1 MPRIIV
7 STWCNEAMKRSLAD
21 EAYNYI
27 MNKTTFKAV
36 ILLVLVFTISMSLPL
51 IYSNILQSQIGSIAQ
66 EESQGIQETL
76 NYPLYL
82 LPVVI
87 YLRNLSVSVILAVT
101 AVTIIIPFLIIIING
116 IIVALVISAL
126 PSQIAEISPYLV
138 DEPGKY
144 ALFIYA
150 SLVPHGVVEIPTIV
164 LAAAVMA
171 YLAKGIRTLGRKI
184 PSALYIASANLMAA
198 AIIESTVTFVLALT
212 VILLIS

>member
-1 MPRIIV
+1 ML
-7 STWCNEAMKRSLAD
+7 TWCNGEMKRSLAE

-36 ILLVLVFTISMSLPL
+36 IVLILVFTISMTLPL
-51 IYSNILQSQIGSIAQ
+51 VYTEILQSKLGSIAQ
-66 EESQGIQETL
+66 EEGQGIQEVL

-82 LPVVI
+82 LPVAI
-87 YLRNLSVSVILAVT
+87 YIRNLSVSVILAVT
-101 AVTIIIPFLIIIING
+101 AVTIIIPFLIIVING
-116 IIVALVISAL
+116 IIVALVISAI
-126 PSQIAEISPYLV
+126 PSQIAEISPHLV

-171 YLAKGIRTLGRKI
+171 YLAKGIRVLGRRI

-198 AIIESTVTFVLALT
+198 AIIESTVTFVLALA
-212 VILLIS
+212 VILFIL

>member
-1 MPRIIV
+1 M
-7 STWCNEAMKRSLAD
+7 STWCNGAMKRPLAE

-36 ILLVLVFTISMSLPL
+36 IILVLVFTISMTLPL
-51 IYSNILQSQIGSIAQ
+51 IYSDVLQSQIGSIAQ
-66 EESQGIQETL
+66 EESQGIQEVL
-76 NYPLYL
+76 DYPLFL

-87 YLRNLSVSVILAVT
+87 YLRNLSVSLILAIT
-101 AVTIIIPFLIIIING
+101 AVTVIIPFLIIVING
-116 IIVALVISAL
+116 IIVALVISAI
-126 PSQIAEISPYLV
+126 PSQIAEISPHLV

-171 YLAKGIRTLGRKI
+171 YLVKGIRVLARKI

-198 AIIESTVTFVLALT
+198 AIIESTVTFALALA
-212 VILLIS
+212 VILLIL